1 MAIIFSGNFLAGL
14 TAAASASPS
23 GASSRSASACFALAA
38 AMKNPG
44 SHRLG
49 KSIGSVAPA
58 KRRKGANVA
67 PPDDEGRL
75 VWLTDAFR
83 GAGSR
88 HLLPGQAG
96 NERFLPGWPGPRF
109 PINN

>member
-1 MAIIFSGNFLAGL
+1 
-14 TAAASASPS
+14 
-23 GASSRSASACFALAA
+23 
-38 AMKNPG
+38 
-44 SHRLG
+44 
-49 KSIGSVAPA
+49 
-58 KRRKGANVA
+58 
-67 PPDDEGRL
+67 L